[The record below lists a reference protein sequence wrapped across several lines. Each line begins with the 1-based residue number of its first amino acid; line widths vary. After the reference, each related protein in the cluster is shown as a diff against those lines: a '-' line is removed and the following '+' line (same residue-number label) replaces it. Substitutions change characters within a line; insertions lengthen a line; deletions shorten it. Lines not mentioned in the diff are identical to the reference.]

1 MNPYSNST
9 GCVPL
14 LSQETELLNHLY
26 HEIRN
31 NKYNFPNSNL
41 RKLIESYPRDA
52 RRELMKRERDGICPL
67 FSSALNGNSM
77 AVEYLVTTCNADLE
91 QKNLYEVEE
100 EKTFHYSTP
109 LWAAAVANHLPVV
122 KLLVRLGANINA
134 ISDSGSTAVRSAC
147 FMTNIDVVQFLVESG
162 ANFKLPNFNG
172 GTCLINSVQSIELCK
187 YLIAKGADVNARDIQ
202 NKTALHYAIQEYRLE
217 TTKLLI
223 EHGANVFSKSRYG
236 DDALQTACLKGAHEI
251 FEYLKSRIYFTP
263 ERLANAY
270 ELIGT
275 TVISDDHQLHNHNNE
290 NHAITYW
297 RQSIDIR
304 TRENIPK
311 DILPVR
317 SAFGG
322 IREFSNHE
330 ELNNIEMDLDDMRM
344 TALVIS
350 ERILGTHHR
359 DFLFRL
365 LYRGAFFA
373 DSMRYDSCLKLWILS
388 LEIRVERNTI
398 LHSDTV
404 FVAQAIIRLMLNLNL
419 KDIDL
424 IHFEGAAL
432 QPHDMPNFE
441 EIHKVFQLLT
451 TEIVEMKQLLAIR
464 PIYKKQ
470 QDNFD
475 KVLKCVTHL
484 IYLMLDTAN
493 NCEEKLDLVYAG
505 VFRIV
510 RNNVTT
516 SNHDTLLHMCV
527 SRLNYVKHGYFAD
540 HNITAKSV
548 FPNLRVVKMLLQCG
562 SPVNARNDCRS
573 TPLFIA
579 SNPYNYNFEVSTN

>member
-1 MNPYSNST
+1 
-9 GCVPL
+9 
-14 LSQETELLNHLY
+14 
-26 HEIRN
+26 
-31 NKYNFPNSNL
+31 
-41 RKLIESYPRDA
+41 
-52 RRELMKRERDGICPL
+52 
-67 FSSALNGNSM
+67 
-77 AVEYLVTTCNADLE
+77 
-91 QKNLYEVEE
+91 
-100 EKTFHYSTP
+100 
-109 LWAAAVANHLPVV
+109 
-122 KLLVRLGANINA
+122 
-134 ISDSGSTAVRSAC
+134 
-147 FMTNIDVVQFLVESG
+147 
-162 ANFKLPNFNG
+162 
-172 GTCLINSVQSIELCK
+172 
-187 YLIAKGADVNARDIQ
+187 
-202 NKTALHYAIQEYRLE
+202 
-217 TTKLLI
+217 
-223 EHGANVFSKSRYG
+223 VFSKSRYG

-290 NHAITYW
+290 NQAITYW
-297 RQSIDIR
+297 RQSIEIR
-304 TRENIPK
+304 NRENIPK

-322 IREFSNHE
+322 IREFSTHE

-419 KDIDL
+419 KDVDL

-432 QPHDMPNFE
+432 QQHDMPNFE

-451 TEIVEMKQLLAIR
+451 AEIVEMKQLLTIR

-484 IYLMLDTAN
+484 IYLMLETAN
-493 NCEEKLDLVYAG
+493 NCEEKLDLIYAG
-505 VFRIV
+505 VFKIV

-548 FPNLRVVKMLLQCG
+548 FPNLRVVKLLLKCG

-579 SNPYNYNFEVSTN
+579 SNPYNYNFEVSRIGYLG